1 MGRGAERGPCPA
13 ADALAKGTKSG
24 YGLSRDGQ
32 AHASAA
38 TGAPPGEIV
47 SEREMATKDEER
59 AARLKAALRD
69 NLRRR
74 KAQARSRADD
84 APEPAKAPPAEPAE
98 KS

>member
-1 MGRGAERGPCPA
+1 
-13 ADALAKGTKSG
+13 
-24 YGLSRDGQ
+24 
-32 AHASAA
+32 
-38 TGAPPGEIV
+38 
-47 SEREMATKDEER
+47 MATKDEER

-84 APEPAKAPPAEPAE
+84 APEPTKTQPTEPAE

>member
-1 MGRGAERGPCPA
+1 
-13 ADALAKGTKSG
+13 
-24 YGLSRDGQ
+24 
-32 AHASAA
+32 
-38 TGAPPGEIV
+38 
-47 SEREMATKDEER
+47 MATKVEER

>member
-1 MGRGAERGPCPA
+1 MRWRTGRN
-13 ADALAKGTKSG
+13 
-24 YGLSRDGQ
+24 RDTAF
-32 AHASAA
+32 AHNGRTRTGM

-84 APEPAKAPPAEPAE
+84 APEPTKTQLTEPAE